1 MIYRHITIIYISK
14 TLQINEKAEKT
25 ITGRK
30 RKNPIKENKKKKS
43 PERKLQKIHE
53 FCERNLHD
61 ISPSPERNDNKNFN
75 EKTEASDKDATIAQT
90 SLNQSKH
97 SLEPDKCS
105 IAEDILTSND
115 VEKIIKD
122 LFLVE
127 MPADF
132 FQFYE
137 FCKSLSKNN
146 PLMACKSACLKLVG
160 PYDVLNGKIK
170 SSDSTSDKE
179 KYLVHWRY
187 YYDPPEFQVYKI
199 NNICF

>member
-1 MIYRHITIIYISK
+1 MK
-14 TLQINEKAEKT
+14 QKAEKT
-25 ITGRK
+25 ITGIK
-30 RKNPIKENKKKKS
+30 RKKPIKEDNKKKN

-61 ISPSPERNDNKNFN
+61 ISPSPERNDNIRNSDEDEDKTFN
-75 EKTEASDKDATIAQT
+75 EKTEASDKNATIVQT
-90 SLNQSKH
+90 SLNQSNH

-105 IAEDILTSND
+105 IAANISTSN
-115 VEKIIKD
+115 VNAEKIIKD

-127 MPADF
+127 MPVDF

-146 PLMACKSACLKLVG
+146 PLMACKSVCLKLVG
-160 PYDVLNGKIK
+160 PYDVLDGKIK

-187 YYDPPEFQVYKI
+187 YYDPPEFQV
-199 NNICF
+199 